1 MLLKRHSAAPENVV
15 ERVGMLGRP
24 GGLSSDQLDAD
35 RVRDP
40 AGDLVLQNKQIADV
54 TVEPFCPQ
62 MRVGLGIRSAGR

>member
-1 MLLKRHSAAPENVV
+1 
-15 ERVGMLGRP
+15 MLGRP